1 MVIKRLALPGPSDQR
16 LQTNHTVSDEEQGKA
31 HGDCQ
36 RRTTRLLALPA
47 PPLPLGG
54 VGGAATSD
62 GLGSRDCSALL
73 RV

>member
-47 PPLPLGG
+47 PTLPL
-54 VGGAATSD
+54 
-62 GLGSRDCSALL
+62 CFLL
-73 RV
+73 LNFKSCLYILDTIF